1 MKQVTITKE
10 DGQVRIDTNLDYLF
24 STLRNGVYTLTIKR
38 ASEKRT
44 IAQNDLMW
52 MWFACIENETGTAKE
67 DVYNHYCKKFL
78 SKPDPMGEGFINDT
92 SSRLNTK
99 QMTDFMMKIQA
110 DAASE
115 LGITLP
121 VPEDMYFEAFYQQY
135 NV

>member
-1 MKQVTITKE
+1 MKQVTVTKK
-10 DGQVRIDTNLDYLF
+10 DGQVSIDTDLGYLF

-44 IAQNDLMW
+44 VAQNDLMW
-52 MWFACIENETGTAKE
+52 MWFACIENETGTAKD

-115 LGITLP
+115 LGIMLP
-121 VPEDMYFEAFYQQY
+121 VPDDRYFEAFYQQY

>member
-1 MKQVTITKE
+1 MKLVTVMKK
-10 DGQVRIDTNLDYLF
+10 DGQVRIDTDLSYLF

-44 IAQNDLMW
+44 VAQNDLMW

-67 DVYNHYCKKFL
+67 DVYNHYCRKFL

-92 SSRLNTK
+92 SSSLNTK

-121 VPEDMYFEAFYQQY
+121 VPDDRYFETFYQQY

>member
-1 MKQVTITKE
+1 MKKVTIRKE
-10 DGQVRIDTNLDYLF
+10 DGQVRVDTNLDYLF

-44 IAQNDLMW
+44 VAQNDLMW

-99 QMTDFMMKIQA
+99 QMTDFMKKIQA

-115 LGITLP
+115 FGITLP
-121 VPEDMYFEAFYQQY
+121 VPEDRYFEDFYLQY

>member
-10 DGQVRIDTNLDYLF
+10 DGHVRVDTNLDYLF
-24 STLRNGVYTLTIKR
+24 STLRNGVYTLTVKR

-44 IAQNDLMW
+44 VAQNDLMW

-67 DVYNHYCKKFL
+67 DVYNHYCKMFL

-99 QMTDFMMKIQA
+99 QMTDFMKKIQA

-115 LGITLP
+115 FGITLP
-121 VPEDMYFEAFYQQY
+121 VPEDRYFEDFYQQY

>member
-1 MKQVTITKE
+1 MKVVKVE
-10 DGQVRIDTNLDYLF
+10 KRDGRVSLDTDLGYLF

-44 IAQNDLMW
+44 VAQNDLMW
-52 MWFACIENETGTAKE
+52 MWFACIENETGTAKD

-92 SSRLNTK
+92 SSKLNTK
-99 QMTDFMMKIQA
+99 QMTDFMTKIQA

-115 LGITLP
+115 LGIMLP
-121 VPEDMYFEAFYQQY
+121 IPDDRYFEAFYQQY

>member
-10 DGQVRIDTNLDYLF
+10 DGQVRIDTDLDYLF

-44 IAQNDLMW
+44 VAQNDLMW
-52 MWFACIENETGTAKE
+52 MWFACIENETGTAKD

-121 VPEDMYFEAFYQQY
+121 VPDDRYFEDFYQQY

>member
-1 MKQVTITKE
+1 MKQVTIKKE
-10 DGQVRIDTNLDYLF
+10 DGQVRVDTNLDYLF

-44 IAQNDLMW
+44 VAQNDLMW
-52 MWFACIENETGTAKE
+52 MWFACIEGETGTAKE

-121 VPEDMYFEAFYQQY
+121 VPEDRYFEAFYQQY

>member
-1 MKQVTITKE
+1 MKQVTIRKE
-10 DGQVRIDTNLDYLF
+10 DGQVCVDTNLDYLF

-52 MWFACIENETGTAKE
+52 MWLACIENETGTAKE

-99 QMTDFMMKIQA
+99 QMTDFMKKIQA

-115 LGITLP
+115 FGITLP
-121 VPEDMYFEAFYQQY
+121 VPEDRYFEDFYLQY

>member
-1 MKQVTITKE
+1 
-10 DGQVRIDTNLDYLF
+10 
-24 STLRNGVYTLTIKR
+24 
-38 ASEKRT
+38 
-44 IAQNDLMW
+44 
-52 MWFACIENETGTAKE
+52 
-67 DVYNHYCKKFL
+67 
-78 SKPDPMGEGFINDT
+78 MGEGFINDT

-121 VPEDMYFEAFYQQY
+121 VPDDRYFEDFYQQY

>member
-1 MKQVTITKE
+1 MKLVTVMKK
-10 DGQVRIDTNLDYLF
+10 DGQVRIDTDLSYLF
-24 STLRNGVYTLTIKR
+24 STLRNGVYTLTIER

-44 IAQNDLMW
+44 VAQNDLMW

-67 DVYNHYCKKFL
+67 DVYNHYCRKFL

-121 VPEDMYFEAFYQQY
+121 VPDDRYFEAFYQQY

>member
-1 MKQVTITKE
+1 MKLVTVMKK
-10 DGQVRIDTNLDYLF
+10 DGQVRIDTDLSYLF

-44 IAQNDLMW
+44 VAQNDLMW
-52 MWFACIENETGTAKE
+52 MWFACIEGETGTAKE

-121 VPEDMYFEAFYQQY
+121 VPDDRYFEAFYQQY

>member
-1 MKQVTITKE
+1 MKQVTVTKK
-10 DGQVRIDTNLDYLF
+10 DGQVSIDTDLGYLF

-44 IAQNDLMW
+44 VAQNDLMW
-52 MWFACIENETGTAKE
+52 MWFACIENETGTAKD

-92 SSRLNTK
+92 SSKLNTK
-99 QMTDFMMKIQA
+99 QMTDFMTKIQA

-115 LGITLP
+115 LGIMLP
-121 VPEDMYFEAFYQQY
+121 IPDDRYFEAFYQQY

>member
-1 MKQVTITKE
+1 MKQVTIRKE
-10 DGQVRIDTNLDYLF
+10 DGQVRVDTNLDYLF
-24 STLRNGVYTLTIKR
+24 STLKNGVYTLTIKR

-52 MWFACIENETGTAKE
+52 MWLACIEGETGTAKE

-99 QMTDFMMKIQA
+99 QMTDFMKKIQA

-115 LGITLP
+115 FGITLP
-121 VPEDMYFEAFYQQY
+121 VPEDRYFEDFYLQY

>member
-1 MKQVTITKE
+1 MKRVTVIKE
-10 DGQVRIDTNLDYLF
+10 DGQVRVDTNMDYLF
-24 STLRNGVYTLTIKR
+24 STLRNGVYTLYIKR

-52 MWFACIENETGTAKE
+52 MWFTCIENETGTDKK
-67 DVYNHYCKKFL
+67 DVYSHYCKMFL
-78 SKPDPMGEGFINDT
+78 SKPDPMGDGFINDT
-92 SSRLNTK
+92 SSMLNTK
-99 QMTDFMMKIQA
+99 QMTDFMKKIQA

-115 LGITLP
+115 FGITLP

>member
-1 MKQVTITKE
+1 MKKVTITKE
-10 DGQVRIDTNLDYLF
+10 DGRVRVDTNLDYIF
-24 STLRNGVYTLTIKR
+24 STLRNGVYTLHIKR

-67 DVYNHYCKKFL
+67 DVYNHYCKKYL
-78 SKPDPMGEGFINDT
+78 SKPDPMGDGFINDT
-92 SSRLNTK
+92 SSRLDTK
-99 QMTDFMMKIQA
+99 RMTDFMKKIQA

-121 VPEDMYFEAFYQQY
+121 VPEDRYFEDFYQQY
-135 NV
+135 NL

>member
-1 MKQVTITKE
+1 MKQVTIRKE
-10 DGQVRIDTNLDYLF
+10 DGQVRVDTNLDYLF

-38 ASEKRT
+38 AREKRT

-52 MWFACIENETGTAKE
+52 MWLACIENETGTAKE

-99 QMTDFMMKIQA
+99 QMTDFMKKIQA

-115 LGITLP
+115 FGITLP
-121 VPEDMYFEAFYQQY
+121 VPEDRYFEDFYLQY

>member
-1 MKQVTITKE
+1 MKQVTIRKE

-67 DVYNHYCKKFL
+67 DVYNHYCKMLL

-99 QMTDFMMKIQA
+99 QMTDFMKKIQA

-121 VPEDMYFEAFYQQY
+121 VPEDRYFEDFYLQY

>member
-1 MKQVTITKE
+1 MKQVTIKKE
-10 DGQVRIDTNLDYLF
+10 DGQVRVDTNLDYLF

-44 IAQNDLMW
+44 VAQNDLMW
-52 MWFACIENETGTAKE
+52 MWFACIEGETGTAKE